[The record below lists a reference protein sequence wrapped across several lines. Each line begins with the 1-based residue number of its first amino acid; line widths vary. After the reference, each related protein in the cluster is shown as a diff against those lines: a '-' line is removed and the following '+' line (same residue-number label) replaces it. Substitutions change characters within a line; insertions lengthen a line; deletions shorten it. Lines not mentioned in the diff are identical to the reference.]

1 VKRHYGIR
9 TDRYKLIHFYN
20 DINQWELY
28 DLAQDTLEIN
38 NLYGLEGYEE
48 ITKSLFDQLLN
59 LQKQYNDTT
68 AVDVQL
74 N

>member
-28 DLAQDTLEIN
+28 DLEQDTLEIN
-38 NLYGLEGYEE
+38 NLYGKEGYEE
-48 ITKSLFDQLLN
+48 ITKSLFDQLVN
-59 LQKQYNDTT
+59 LQKQYNDTM
-68 AVDVQL
+68 AVDVRL